1 MRNDKWITGLVLVLI
16 GAAFLL
22 NNLGYIDFHWG
33 NVFRLWP
40 VFLVIAGVNMVLA
53 NQREAWATV
62 VKALVVVGGF
72 AIILFAD
79 LGDRRFFWMPR
90 DFHYRYDDDDNDND
104 NDVADGRGVVKVE
117 GNSVYKEPY
126 TAGTKVAL
134 LNISGGGTSY
144 VLNDTTADLFNASTK
159 EFTGRY
165 ELSNKKTDSLSVIN
179 FKMRDRHGKFRF
191 GWDDKNKNSSNSA
204 VLKLNTTPVWD
215 IDMSTGASSVEFD
228 LTKFKI
234 KSFKLN
240 GGAASIELKV
250 GQPLAETHIEVS
262 TGASEVNINVPQNAA
277 CSITT
282 QSGLSSVDVNGFN
295 KVGDNHYESP
305 GFAAAKNKLYIKM
318 SGGVSDFNVNKY

>member
-40 VFLVIAGVNMVLA
+40 VFLVMAGVSMVLA

-62 VKALVVVGGF
+62 VKALVIVGGF

-79 LGDRRFFWMPR
+79 LGNRSFFWMPR
-90 DFHYRYDDDDNDND
+90 DFHYQYDDDDDD
-104 NDVADGRGVVKVE
+104 DDEVTDSKGVVKVQ
-117 GNSVYKEPY
+117 GNSEYKQVFAP
-126 TAGTKVAL
+126 GTKVAL
-134 LNISGGGTSY
+134 LNISGGGTAY
-144 VLNDTTADLFNASTK
+144 ELKDTTANLFAASTK

-165 ELSNKKTDSLSVIN
+165 DLTNKQTDSLSVID

-191 GWDDKNKNSSNSA
+191 NWDDNDKNKSNTA
-204 VLKLNTTPVWD
+204 ELKLSTIPVWD
-215 IDMSTGASSVEFD
+215 INMNTGASSVEFD
-228 LTKFKI
+228 LTKFKL

-240 GGAASIELKV
+240 GGAASIDLKV
-250 GQPLAETHIEVS
+250 GQPLAETRIEVS

-282 QSGLSSVDVNGFN
+282 QSGLSSVDVNGFT
-295 KVGDNHYESP
+295 KVGDNHYETP
-305 GFAAAKNKLYIKM
+305 GFAAAKNKIYIKM
-318 SGGVSDFNVNKY
+318 SGGISDFNVNKY